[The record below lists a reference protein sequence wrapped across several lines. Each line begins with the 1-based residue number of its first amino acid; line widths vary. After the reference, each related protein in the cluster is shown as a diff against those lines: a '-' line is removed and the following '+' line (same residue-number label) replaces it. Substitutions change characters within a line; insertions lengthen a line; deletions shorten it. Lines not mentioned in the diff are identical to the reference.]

1 MAEGFLNYFELELSL
16 VQRAYR
22 RFLRNYRRDTGN
34 GQPQHSQKEYRD
46 PHTERL
52 LDGVAFLT
60 AKTEQALSEQF
71 PEITRSLLQ
80 LNYPALQ
87 EILPSSTVLGL
98 RPDRESLTTIR
109 TIQKGVRLSPKT
121 DDDSL
126 ITFTTAADTTLYPF
140 HISGIQAQTAP
151 FEFID
156 GELTSAANAVLR
168 VQIEMN
174 DPGKMFSQ
182 LALDEIDLFLE
193 SDTVAAGR
201 LTETLFS
208 QLVNIQLS
216 DGSGA
221 SLGLFDPDQMKSRAF
236 DEDFCFLP
244 TDRNSYLGI
253 QLIREFFS
261 FPAKQAFVRLSGVG
275 LALQECNSP
284 QLTIDFFLK
293 NMSTRDVR
301 AVSDTTFQL
310 NCIPVINLFS
320 TRSEPIQYDHAT
332 VRVPVYAE
340 ATSVG
345 SKKISRIKRVYEVTP
360 NGEVEVPRLYNFS
373 HEIGVPSTC
382 WESLRRLNEDG
393 IQEHQ
398 LALAWPEPD
407 LESFP
412 RLFSAE
418 IICTNGNLSLIYD
431 ELKSWT
437 SIDSVEIPGVL
448 FMLTSL
454 TTELTPDKD
463 DDSDW
468 RLLGLLNFNLHNI
481 IDSDNPELQL
491 KQFLTIAAPV
501 GLTASAV
508 ASILK
513 ISVNQS
519 VRPMAVAGKRVIAQ
533 GTQFSVYLDPTQN
546 RNQWSLLGRLI
557 HKSFLEMCSFDRFVE
572 TEIWIEGI
580 DERAAVFGPD
590 HGSQLCT

>member
-1 MAEGFLNYFELELSL
+1 MAESFLNYFELELSL

-34 GQPQHSQKEYRD
+34 GIAQHSQKEYRD
-46 PHTERL
+46 PHTDRL

-60 AKTEQALSEQF
+60 AKTEQALAEQF

-80 LNYPALQ
+80 LNYPGLQ
-87 EILPSSTVLGL
+87 DIVPSSTVLGL
-98 RPDRESLTTIR
+98 TPDRDSLTTIR

-126 ITFTTAADTTLYPF
+126 ITFTVAADTTLYPF

-151 FEFID
+151 FEFVD

-168 VQIEMN
+168 VRIEMN

-182 LALDEIDLFLE
+182 LPLDEIDLFLE
-193 SDTVAAGR
+193 SDAITAGR

-221 SLGLFDPDQMKSRAF
+221 SLGLFDPAQLQSRAF

-244 TDRNSYLGI
+244 THRNSYLGI

-261 FPAKQAFVRLSGVG
+261 YPTKQAFVRLSGVG
-275 LALQECNSP
+275 RALQECNSP
-284 QLTIDFFLK
+284 DLTIDFFLRS
-293 NMSTRDVR
+293 MSTRDVR
-301 AVSDTTFQL
+301 AVSDSTFQL

-345 SKKISRIKRVYEVTP
+345 SKKISRIKKVYEVTP
-360 NGEVEVPRLYNFS
+360 GGEVEVPRLYNFS
-373 HEIGVPSTC
+373 HEIGVPTTS
-382 WESLRRLNEDG
+382 WESLRRVNEDG

-398 LALAWPEPD
+398 LALAWSDPD

-431 ELKSWT
+431 ELKGWT

-454 TTELTPDKD
+454 TTELAPDKD
-463 DDSDW
+463 EDSDW

-481 IDSDNPELQL
+481 IDSDSPELPL
-491 KQFLTIAAPV
+491 KQFLTLAAPV

-519 VRPMAVAGKRVIAQ
+519 VQPMVVAERRVIAQ
-533 GTQFSVYLDPTQN
+533 GTRFSVYLDPAQN
-546 RNQWSLLGRLI
+546 RNQWSLLGRLV

-580 DERAAVFGPD
+580 DESVAAFGPD